1 MTISP
6 EQLAAYADGELD
18 EITAARVRRAVE
30 GDPHLASD
38 LAQLTELHNMLAARF
53 DPILAEPVHE
63 RLSSPIEDA
72 AKVVSLDAAR
82 QARQSLWQRPQ
93 FRFGAGAAI
102 AASLVVAVL
111 VGGRGGAP
119 QGYADTQLAAAL
131 DETLSGQTA
140 RDGTRL
146 LISFHAANGAM
157 CRGYGA
163 QIASGIACHDDR
175 GWKLKVIGGSAAK
188 QSTLYRQ
195 AGSNDAAIMAAVQ
208 DMAIGP
214 ALDADAELAARKDG
228 WNTKP

>member
-6 EQLAAYADGELD
+6 ELLAAYADGELD
-18 EITAARVRRAVE
+18 EMTAARVQRAIADNPE
-30 GDPHLASD
+30 LACD
-38 LAQLTELHNMLAARF
+38 FNKLTELRSMLAARF
-53 DPILAEPVHE
+53 DPILAEPVPE

-131 DETLSGQTA
+131 DGTLSGQTA
-140 RDGTRL
+140 PDGTRL
-146 LISFHAANGAM
+146 LISFRNGEGAA
-157 CRGYGA
+157 CRGYTA
-163 QIASGIACHDDR
+163 QTASGIACHDDR
-175 GWKLKVIGGSAAK
+175 GWKLKVLGGADA
-188 QSTLYRQ
+188 QQTTQYRQ
-195 AGSNDAAIMAAVQ
+195 AGSADSAVMAAAQ
-208 DMAIGP
+208 DMAAGP
-214 ALDADAELAARKDG
+214 AFDVAAEDAARKTG
-228 WNTKP
+228 WNIRP

>member
-6 EQLAAYADGELD
+6 ELLAAYADGELD
-18 EITAARVRRAVE
+18 ELTAARVQRAIA
-30 GDPHLASD
+30 DNPQLARD
-38 LAQLTELHNMLAARF
+38 LAPLTELRNMLVARF
-53 DPILAEPVHE
+53 DPILAEPMPE
-63 RLSSPIEDA
+63 RLSAPIQDA
-72 AKVVSLDAAR
+72 AKVVSLDVAR
-82 QARQSLWQRPQ
+82 QARQPLWQRPQ

-102 AASLVVAVL
+102 AASLMVAVL
-111 VGGRGGAP
+111 VGGRGGTP
-119 QGYADTQLAAAL
+119 QGYADTQLTAAL

-157 CRGYGA
+157 CRGYAA
-163 QIASGIACHDDR
+163 QAASGIACHDDR

-188 QSTLYRQ
+188 QATQYRQ
-195 AGSNDAAIMAAVQ
+195 AGNNDAAIMAAVQ

-214 ALDADAELAARKDG
+214 ALDANAELAARNDG